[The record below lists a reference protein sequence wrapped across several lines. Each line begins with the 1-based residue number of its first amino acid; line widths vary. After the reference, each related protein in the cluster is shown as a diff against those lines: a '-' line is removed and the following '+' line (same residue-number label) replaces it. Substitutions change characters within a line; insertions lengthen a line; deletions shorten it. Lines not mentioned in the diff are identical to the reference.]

1 VGNRVFDQRLKDC
14 SIHIGKLFD
23 VEASLACGVFAE
35 FRQEGSSLAVPQHA
49 VQDKGNLAR

>member
-1 VGNRVFDQRLKDC
+1 MGNRVFDQRLKDC